1 MKVLIK
7 NKKLVFKHKNGKN
20 YTLNTKYIKNKANK
34 VFDFMLWV
42 SFLLLVFKIYFQFF
56 FG

>member
-42 SFLLLVFKIYFQFF
+42 SFLFLVFKIYFQFF